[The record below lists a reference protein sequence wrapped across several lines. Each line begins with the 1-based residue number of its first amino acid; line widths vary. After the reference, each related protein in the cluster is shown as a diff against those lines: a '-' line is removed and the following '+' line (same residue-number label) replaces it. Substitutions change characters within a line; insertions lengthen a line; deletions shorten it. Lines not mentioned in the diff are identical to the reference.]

1 MSKYYKDHYDVVI
14 IGASL
19 AGLSSALTLSGH
31 GLSVLVLE
39 QHNLPGGVAT
49 SYVRDK
55 VEFEA
60 SLHEM
65 MSIGSN
71 ENPLMIRQFFNEY
84 GIDVDWIKI
93 KDCFHLVTN
102 DLDFVLSPGN
112 EGDFSLPCKQ
122 IAEACED
129 KDGSIYNRLVSFFS
143 LCGKIYE
150 ASNAMTLKDF
160 SNMAI
165 MKKFKDFLS
174 YAGYSVKEAFEAFNL
189 PQTAIDILSAYW
201 VYLGSPI
208 SETPFVPY
216 AYLLYDYI
224 GYGSYMPKH
233 TSYEM
238 SLKLLEA
245 VENRG
250 IQVEFNQKVHKI
262 LVKNKKI
269 DSILLNNGITISCDY
284 LISGAYPNTVYQKM
298 IVSDKRINKKAYKTI
313 NAMELGVSCFSL
325 VMLLDKP
332 YKDLNINDYA
342 TFYSDGE
349 FNCDKQFKEG
359 KSTSSW
365 TFLTSVC
372 PNVINPLASKEGTS
386 IYSITCLPLGVAFKD
401 MKAEEY
407 EDYKNRIANELIAKE
422 SKRLNVDLR
431 KHIIDLIVETPITIA
446 HYTGA
451 YMGSIYGYRHKMD
464 NSVVARQQDKNK
476 EEFVKNLF
484 FTGAHQLNG
493 DGMAPVINNGRK
505 VGIDVLARAKR
516 RKKYEN

>member
-1 MSKYYKDHYDVVI
+1 
-14 IGASL
+14 
-19 AGLSSALTLSGH
+19 
-31 GLSVLVLE
+31 
-39 QHNLPGGVAT
+39 
-49 SYVRDK
+49 
-55 VEFEA
+55 
-60 SLHEM
+60 
-65 MSIGSN
+65 
-71 ENPLMIRQFFNEY
+71 
-84 GIDVDWIKI
+84 
-93 KDCFHLVTN
+93 
-102 DLDFVLSPGN
+102 
-112 EGDFSLPCKQ
+112 
-122 IAEACED
+122 
-129 KDGSIYNRLVSFFS
+129 
-143 LCGKIYE
+143 
-150 ASNAMTLKDF
+150 
-160 SNMAI
+160 
-165 MKKFKDFLS
+165 
-174 YAGYSVKEAFEAFNL
+174 
-189 PQTAIDILSAYW
+189 
-201 VYLGSPI
+201 
-208 SETPFVPY
+208 
-216 AYLLYDYI
+216 
-224 GYGSYMPKH
+224 
-233 TSYEM
+233 M

-250 IQVEFNQKVHKI
+250 IQVEFNQKVDKI

-269 DSILLNNGITISCDY
+269 NSILLNNGITISCDY

-298 IVSDKRINKKAYKTI
+298 IVSDKRIKKKAYKTI

-332 YKDLNINDYA
+332 YKDLNIKDYE

-349 FNCDKQFKEG
+349 FNSDKQFKEG

-422 SKRLNVDLR
+422 SKRVNVDLR
-431 KHIIDLIVETPITIA
+431 KHIIDLIIETPITVA

-505 VGIDVLARAKR
+505 VGLDVLARAKR
-516 RKKYEN
+516 REKYEN